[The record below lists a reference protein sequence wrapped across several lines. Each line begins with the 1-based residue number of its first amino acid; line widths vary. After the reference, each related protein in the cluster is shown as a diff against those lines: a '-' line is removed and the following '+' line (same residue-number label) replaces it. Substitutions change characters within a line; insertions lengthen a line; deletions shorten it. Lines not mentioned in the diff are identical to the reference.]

1 MVYFNQNEIGN
12 EKAFLYTAEMQR
24 HGTKI
29 KSTFSRVAEIRSTV
43 QRGSFLFT
51 SQSEVQI
58 QNQVQKLGYMIKT
71 IKTSFK
77 KSLGTLN
84 AQVVIEYCLV
94 LVVVAAIMMS
104 FFARDFGSIQQMF
117 NTTTS
122 RIMTRIVASPP
133 PAP

>member
-1 MVYFNQNEIGN
+1 
-12 EKAFLYTAEMQR
+12 MQR